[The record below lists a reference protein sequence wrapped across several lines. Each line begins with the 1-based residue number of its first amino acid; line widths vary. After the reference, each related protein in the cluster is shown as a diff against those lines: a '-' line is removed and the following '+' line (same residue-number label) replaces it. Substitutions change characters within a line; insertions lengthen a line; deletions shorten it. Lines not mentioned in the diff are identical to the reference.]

1 MNDFKDNELYQRELF
16 KNGIKNHWSS
26 TIDHSVF
33 LLLLHKDVKLTCSIS
48 LYCLTEQYLSVTLLF
63 IRLFTSQHKN
73 QQYIYPYPSIRFYNL
88 KTDLTLFNK
97 FLGVDNCFV
106 FSWPRQ
112 QDWCSKVERVWPT
125 SKLKTRLVIINEMD
139 WHSYLKLHG
148 NLKRNLSGR
157 NFHSSLSDPVGAK
170 GGTGWFSASEI
181 QKFNLRV
188 TFKKEIH
195 QKVQGSK
202 KKRTEK

>member
-1 MNDFKDNELYQRELF
+1 METWVNDFKDNELYQRELF

-33 LLLLHKDVKLTCSIS
+33 LLLLHKDVKLTCSIG
-48 LYCLTEQYLSVTLLF
+48 LYLSTEHYLSVTLLF

-88 KTDLTLFNK
+88 KTDLNLFNK

-112 QDWCSKVERVWPT
+112 QDWCSKVERVWP
-125 SKLKTRLVIINEMD
+125 SLKTQNSI
-139 WHSYLKLHG
+139 
-148 NLKRNLSGR
+148 
-157 NFHSSLSDPVGAK
+157 SDYQWNGLALLP
-170 GGTGWFSASEI
+170 EI
-181 QKFNLRV
+181 TWK
-188 TFKKEIH
+188 FKKKYFWSEFPLESIWSC
-195 QKVQGSK
+195 GG
-202 KKRTEK
+202 

>member
-1 MNDFKDNELYQRELF
+1 MAS
-16 KNGIKNHWSS
+16 KNHWSS

-33 LLLLHKDVKLTCSIS
+33 LLLLHKDVKLTCSIG
-48 LYCLTEQYLSVTLLF
+48 LYLSTEHYLSVTLLF
-63 IRLFTSQHKN
+63 NRLFTSQHKN

-125 SKLKTRLVIINEMD
+125 SKLKTRLVIISQMD
-139 WHSYLKLHG
+139 WHSK
-148 NLKRNLSGR
+148 
-157 NFHSSLSDPVGAK
+157 
-170 GGTGWFSASEI
+170 SEI
-181 QKFNLRV
+181 TWK
-188 TFKKEIH
+188 FKKKSFWSEFPLKSIWSC
-195 QKVQGSK
+195 GG
-202 KKRTEK
+202 

>member
-1 MNDFKDNELYQRELF
+1 MTSKTMNYIRESFFKMASE
-16 KNGIKNHWSS
+16 NHWSS

-112 QDWCSKVERVWPT
+112 QDWCSKVERVWP
-125 SKLKTRLVIINEMD
+125 SLKTQNSISDYQPKWTGTLAWKSISLFLTIVRRPLPTDYVINKWTNIK
-139 WHSYLKLHG
+139 WSQT
-148 NLKRNLSGR
+148 NL
-157 NFHSSLSDPVGAK
+157 
-170 GGTGWFSASEI
+170 
-181 QKFNLRV
+181 
-188 TFKKEIH
+188 
-195 QKVQGSK
+195 
-202 KKRTEK
+202 